1 MKPRQMKRLLIGDA
15 KDKLPADEEPGVVY
29 AIGCKTCPSVYIG
42 ETART
47 TRQRVKEHE
56 THTRH
61 GNTQLSALASQ
72 AHGYAHDIHWRAHI
86 IAREDNTEKRNVKEA
101 LAIKRL
107 ATQRGSE
114 VTMNQDTGKSVGK
127 LWLDLA

>member
-1 MKPRQMKRLLIGDA
+1 MYT
-15 KDKLPADEEPGVVY
+15 V
-29 AIGCKTCPSVYIG
+29 
-42 ETART
+42 
-47 TRQRVKEHE
+47 
-56 THTRH
+56 TRH
-61 GNTQLSALASQ
+61 GNTQLYISALARH
-72 AHGYAHDIHWRAHI
+72 AHAYAHDIHWNACV

-114 VTMNQDTGKSVGK
+114 VTMNQDTGKIVSK